1 MIKRLRRRFILIAA
15 SSVMAVELLVVG
27 LINVIYISQ
36 INKRELQLM
45 QILCDNDGR
54 FPEFGKH
61 FDQKPDSRN
70 ENVSIP
76 PPEKKYRLGDLGFKV
91 NEETRYQTR
100 YFYIRYDENMNPAEI
115 NTGHVAA
122 VTSGEALG
130 YAKEVGD
137 SGETSGFMGDY
148 RFSVIEKENGKL
160 YIFLD
165 CREDIRMK
173 RSFMLISSAIS
184 LGGWLLVCLL
194 IIICSRAAVKP
205 FIENFEKQKMFIT
218 DAGHEIKT
226 PLAIIQANAEV
237 IEMINGTSEWTQSIT
252 NQVTR
257 LNGLT
262 ADLLRLSRMEE
273 DGVRQTFAEFDL
285 SEAFA
290 DIAGPFRT
298 LAENKGLSFDVKV
311 QDGIR
316 INGDSSAIRQLISI
330 LTENAVKYC
339 DEGGC
344 ITVSLEKTS
353 SGRHALIRTE
363 NDCAE
368 PPEHPERLF
377 DRFYRA
383 DKSRGREEGEA
394 PSGYGIGLSVARAVV
409 MSHKGR
415 ISCKAEDGR
424 IVFTAKLRCL

>member
-137 SGETSGFMGDY
+137 SV
-148 RFSVIEKENGKL
+148 FS
-160 YIFLD
+160 
-165 CREDIRMK
+165 
-173 RSFMLISSAIS
+173 
-184 LGGWLLVCLL
+184 
-194 IIICSRAAVKP
+194 
-205 FIENFEKQKMFIT
+205 
-218 DAGHEIKT
+218 
-226 PLAIIQANAEV
+226 
-237 IEMINGTSEWTQSIT
+237 
-252 NQVTR
+252 
-257 LNGLT
+257 
-262 ADLLRLSRMEE
+262 
-273 DGVRQTFAEFDL
+273 
-285 SEAFA
+285 
-290 DIAGPFRT
+290 
-298 LAENKGLSFDVKV
+298 
-311 QDGIR
+311 
-316 INGDSSAIRQLISI
+316 
-330 LTENAVKYC
+330 
-339 DEGGC
+339 
-344 ITVSLEKTS
+344 
-353 SGRHALIRTE
+353 
-363 NDCAE
+363 
-368 PPEHPERLF
+368 
-377 DRFYRA
+377 
-383 DKSRGREEGEA
+383 
-394 PSGYGIGLSVARAVV
+394 
-409 MSHKGR
+409 
-415 ISCKAEDGR
+415 
-424 IVFTAKLRCL
+424 